1 VFAALGCATRLELLS
16 RLGDGKDHSITELT
30 DGLDL
35 TRQAITKHLQVLQH
49 AGIVDRRRIGR
60 ESRVTIR
67 PGPITQAQEYLTRV
81 SEHWARSIAWV
92 RATVELL
99 CGSTAIY
106 PPKRASVEQRNVADQ
121 VNSRALLW
129 LRCN

>member
-60 ESRVTIR
+60 ESRFTIR
-67 PGPITQAQEYLTRV
+67 PGPITQAKDYLTRV
-81 SEHWARSIAWV
+81 SDQWDRSIARL
-92 RATVELL
+92 RATVEL
-99 CGSTAIY
+99 
-106 PPKRASVEQRNVADQ
+106 
-121 VNSRALLW
+121 
-129 LRCN
+129 